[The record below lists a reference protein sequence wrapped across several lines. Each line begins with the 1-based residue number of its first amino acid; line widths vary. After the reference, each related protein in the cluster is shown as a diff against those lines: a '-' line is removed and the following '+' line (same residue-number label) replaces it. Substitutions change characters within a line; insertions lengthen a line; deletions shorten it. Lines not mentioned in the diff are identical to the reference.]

1 VGGIGDH
8 PQLVILDD
16 RGRLQLPGQ
25 IFDELLEYGRRH
37 GMTSQLSSRI
47 RVLPPTALPRVDH
60 TATGRDRL
68 YAVRKQ

>member
-1 VGGIGDH
+1 MLDQDRLAADVVNHHVVGGIGDH

-25 IFDELLEYGRRH
+25 IFDEFLEYGRRH

-47 RVLPPTALPRVDH
+47 RVLPPTA
-60 TATGRDRL
+60 
-68 YAVRKQ
+68 